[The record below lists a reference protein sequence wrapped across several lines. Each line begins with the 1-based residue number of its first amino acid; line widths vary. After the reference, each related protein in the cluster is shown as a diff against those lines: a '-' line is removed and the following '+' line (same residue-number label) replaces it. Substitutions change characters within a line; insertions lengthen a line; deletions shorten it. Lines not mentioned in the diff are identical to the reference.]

1 MLKMSALMGNDVAVT
16 PEKFATTEVNLDTVV
31 KPKTRQLTGIRWFS
45 ICVAIYSA
53 NFLYGLDNTIVA
65 DIQADISTTFN
76 NVVDLGWLGSGFCLG
91 CAVASFPIGHA
102 YGLFDVKRIYISSLT
117 MFAAASALCG
127 AAPTMNAMIVGR
139 VWAGAAGAGMY
150 LGTLITSLCLPSEQP
165 IYVGLIALV
174 YGAGAI
180 LGPIVGG
187 ALADSAASWR
197 WVSYVSSFIILEK
210 LTLNLTS
217 RRFTLTSSSLG

>member
-1 MLKMSALMGNDVAVT
+1 MSSSNMSTLIDSDIA
-16 PEKFATTEVNLDTVV
+16 FAQDKRETTEISLDSGLNSEARRIT
-31 KPKTRQLTGIRWFS
+31 KIRWCA

-53 NFLYGLDNTIVA
+53 NFLHGLDNTIVA

-91 CAVASFPIGHA
+91 CAVSSFPIGHA
-102 YGLFDVKRIYISSLT
+102 YGLFDVKKIYIGSLV
-117 MFAAASALCG
+117 MFAAGSALCG

-150 LGTLITSLCLPSEQP
+150 LGTLNLFTSLCLPSEQP
-165 IYVGLIALV
+165 IYVGLIALI
-174 YGAGAI
+174 YGTGAI

-187 ALADSAASWR
+187 ALADCAATWR
-197 WVSYVSSFIILEK
+197 WVSYVSSIIVINK
-210 LTLNLTS
+210 LILTFTIRHS
-217 RRFTLTSSSLG
+217 TLTS